1 MCIYMSMIWAG
12 HEREGAGANGGQAG
26 SSAGRKS
33 LRFQSR
39 DLHLG
44 GFCGTMI
51 HCLGQDKNPCTH
63 GMAVGSL
70 AVILSSFI
78 SVYFGLLSLEFIRST
93 CDAKVFSARSGQA
106 VFMYFYIYLWGRNA
120 GNQLLNSLLGSVPPS
135 LLLLFTFWL
144 IFHLTYRRQ
153 RTRRVHPSNI
163 KEWLGL
169 CVRYPI
175 STLPK
180 DGFGQ
185 NVSVIR

>member
-93 CDAKVFSARSGQA
+93 CDAKVFFSSFRASCFY
-106 VFMYFYIYLWGRNA
+106 VFLYLFMGKKC
-120 GNQLLNSLLGSVPPS
+120 
-135 LLLLFTFWL
+135 
-144 IFHLTYRRQ
+144 RQ
-153 RTRRVHPSNI
+153 
-163 KEWLGL
+163 
-169 CVRYPI
+169 
-175 STLPK
+175 
-180 DGFGQ
+180 
-185 NVSVIR
+185 SVIE